1 MSSVR
6 RPGMRKTIEVTSPYD
21 NPFTATIARATNRE
35 DVERLNMFGKVR
47 TIQNQATPDEV
58 VVERDMPMGDV
69 QVDTIQLCLVKWD
82 IEDENGRVYPITRD
96 NILDLLTGAERR
108 WLHDA
113 VMDHNPIWKGEDEE
127 KADSE
132 ESLSPSSVSS
142 SPEKNSKKALTS

>member
-6 RPGMRKTIEVTSPYD
+6 QKGMRKTIEVTSPYE

-47 TIQNQATPDEV
+47 VVQNQATPDEV
-58 VVERDMPMGDV
+58 VTERDMPMGDV
-69 QVDTIQLCLVKWD
+69 QVDTIKLCLVKWD
-82 IEDENGRVYPITRD
+82 IEDENGRIYPITRD

-108 WLHDA
+108 WLHDE

-127 KADSE
+127 KVESE
-132 ESLSPSSVSS
+132 ESSSLSSASS
-142 SPEKNSKKALTS
+142 SEAKNSKKALTS